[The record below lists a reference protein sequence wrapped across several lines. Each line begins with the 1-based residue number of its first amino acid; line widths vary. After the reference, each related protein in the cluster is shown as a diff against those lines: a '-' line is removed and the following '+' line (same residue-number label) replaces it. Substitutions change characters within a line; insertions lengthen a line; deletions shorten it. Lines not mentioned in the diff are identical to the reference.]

1 MADFKDKSKRLRE
14 RVKLA
19 LPVRVQCRESAEH
32 EWVEMSRL
40 IDVTPF
46 GARFVLTH
54 PTERGRLRKFLERLG
69 TAWYGYGWRS
79 YDYAGHRII
88 GHRGGIRGYRS
99 LILFDPVKKSGVVA
113 LWNNSEE

>member
-1 MADFKDKSKRLRE
+1 MADSKDKSKRLRE

-46 GARFVLTH
+46 GARFVLT
-54 PTERGRLRKFLERLG
+54 L
-69 TAWYGYGWRS
+69 
-79 YDYAGHRII
+79 
-88 GHRGGIRGYRS
+88 
-99 LILFDPVKKSGVVA
+99 PVTPV
-113 LWNNSEE
+113 